1 MYQDSTTTAL
11 PLLIGQLC
19 EQLGYQRRQPLEKVW
34 NLAFQGEAM
43 PKDHEAVQPEKV
55 VLFLRFF
62 LTQNAQGRSASF
74 YDRANELLL
83 EYTGAKEV
91 ISTHNNVVPQPEKEV
106 IELAAQQEE
115 RGVTS
120 FREVVNRIRDFSILA
135 LYFIVVVGHGI
146 LVWYDCSQIWGMP
159 GTIAGGIGF
168 AIILA
173 AFLMATDK
181 TRERT
186 SESALTFVA
195 FVDVASIFVH
205 YPVFSGYDVANWITT
220 VCICVFIPCMSWGA
234 LYLFRDFKLD

>member
-1 MYQDSTTTAL
+1 MYQDSTTTKP

-19 EQLGYQRRQPLEKVW
+19 ERLGYQRRQPLEKVW

-43 PKDHEAVQPEKV
+43 PKDHEAIQPEKV

-74 YDRANELLL
+74 YDRANELLS
-83 EYTGAKEV
+83 EYIGTKEV
-91 ISTHNNVVPQPEKEV
+91 VQTQNDFVPQPEKEV

-146 LVWYDCSQIWGMP
+146 LVWYDCAQIWGMP

>member
-1 MYQDSTTTAL
+1 M
-11 PLLIGQLC
+11 LIGQLC
-19 EQLGYQRRQPLEKVW
+19 ERLGYQRRQPLEKVW
-34 NLAFQGEAM
+34 NAAFKGEAM
-43 PKDHEAVQPEKV
+43 PKDHEAIQPEKV

-83 EYTGAKEV
+83 EYTGSKEV
-91 ISTHNNVVPQPEKEV
+91 LPTQNDVVPQSEKEV
-106 IELAAQQEE
+106 IELTAQQEE

-195 FVDVASIFVH
+195 FVDIASIFVH

>member
-1 MYQDSTTTAL
+1 MYQDSTTTKP

-19 EQLGYQRRQPLEKVW
+19 ERLGYQRRQPLEKVW

-55 VLFLRFF
+55 VSFLQFF

-74 YDRANELLL
+74 YDRANELLS
-83 EYTGAKEV
+83 EYIGTKEV
-91 ISTHNNVVPQPEKEV
+91 VQTQNDFVPQPEKEV
-106 IELAAQQEE
+106 IELPIEDSQ
-115 RGVTS
+115 TS
-120 FREVVNRIRDFSILA
+120 ATGFKEVINCIRDFSILA

-146 LVWYDCSQIWGMP
+146 LVWYDCAQIWGMP

>member
-1 MYQDSTTTAL
+1 MHQDSTTNKP
-11 PLLIGQLC
+11 PLLVGQLC
-19 EQLGYQRRQPLEKVW
+19 ERLGYQRRQPLEKVW

-43 PKDHEAVQPEKV
+43 PKDHEAIQPEKV
-55 VLFLRFF
+55 VLFLQFF

-74 YDRANELLL
+74 YDRANELLS
-83 EYTGAKEV
+83 EYIGTKEV
-91 ISTHNNVVPQPEKEV
+91 VQTQNDFVPQPEKEV
-106 IELAAQQEE
+106 IELPIEDSQ
-115 RGVTS
+115 TS
-120 FREVVNRIRDFSILA
+120 ATGFKEVINRIRDFSILA

>member
-1 MYQDSTTTAL
+1 MHHVSTTINP

-19 EQLGYQRRQPLEKVW
+19 ERLGYQRRQPLEKVW
-34 NLAFQGEAM
+34 NVAFDGEAM
-43 PKDHEAVQPEKV
+43 PKDHEAIQPEKV

-83 EYTGAKEV
+83 QYTGAKEV
-91 ISTHNNVVPQPEKEV
+91 VPTHNNVAIQQEKEV
-106 IELAAQQEE
+106 IELPIEDSQ
-115 RGVTS
+115 TS
-120 FREVVNRIRDFSILA
+120 ATGFKEVVSRIRDFSILA

-205 YPVFSGYDVANWITT
+205 YPVFSGYQVANWITT

>member
-11 PLLIGQLC
+11 PLLVGQLC
-19 EQLGYQRRQPLEKVW
+19 ERLGYQRRQPLEKVW

-181 TRERT
+181 SRQRT

>member
-1 MYQDSTTTAL
+1 MHHVSTTNKP

-19 EQLGYQRRQPLEKVW
+19 ERLGYQRRQPLEKVW
-34 NLAFQGEAM
+34 NVAFDGEAM
-43 PKDHEAVQPEKV
+43 PKDHEAIQPEKV

-74 YDRANELLL
+74 YDRANELLS

-91 ISTHNNVVPQPEKEV
+91 VPTHNNVTAQQEKEV
-106 IELAAQQEE
+106 IELPIEDSQANT
-115 RGVTS
+115 TS
-120 FREVVNRIRDFSILA
+120 FKEVVSRIRDFSILA

-220 VCICVFIPCMSWGA
+220 LCICVFIPCMSWGA

>member
-1 MYQDSTTTAL
+1 MYQDSTTNKP

-19 EQLGYQRRQPLEKVW
+19 ERLGYQRRQPLEKVW

-55 VLFLRFF
+55 VSFLQFF

-83 EYTGAKEV
+83 QYDAPKKVVIQKNEVAQSPETAFEEDVKE
-91 ISTHNNVVPQPEKEV
+91 IT
-106 IELAAQQEE
+106 ELPK
-115 RGVTS
+115 TS
-120 FREVVNRIRDFSILA
+120 FREVVNRVRDFSILA

-146 LVWYDCSQIWGMP
+146 LDWYDCSQIWGMP
-159 GTIAGGIGF
+159 GAIAGGIGF

>member
-1 MYQDSTTTAL
+1 M
-11 PLLIGQLC
+11 
-19 EQLGYQRRQPLEKVW
+19 
-34 NLAFQGEAM
+34 
-43 PKDHEAVQPEKV
+43 
-55 VLFLRFF
+55 LF
-62 LTQNAQGRSASF
+62 RSVSQSR
-74 YDRANELLL
+74 YR
-83 EYTGAKEV
+83 KEV

-120 FREVVNRIRDFSILA
+120 FREVVNRVRDFSILA

-146 LVWYDCSQIWGMP
+146 LVWYDCAQIWGMP

-181 TRERT
+181 SRQRT
-186 SESALTFVA
+186 SESALPFVA

>member
-1 MYQDSTTTAL
+1 
-11 PLLIGQLC
+11 
-19 EQLGYQRRQPLEKVW
+19 
-34 NLAFQGEAM
+34 M

-55 VLFLRFF
+55 VSFLQFF

-74 YDRANELLL
+74 YDRANELLS
-83 EYTGAKEV
+83 EYIGTKEV
-91 ISTHNNVVPQPEKEV
+91 VQTQNDFVPQPEKEV
-106 IELAAQQEE
+106 IELPIEDSQ
-115 RGVTS
+115 TS
-120 FREVVNRIRDFSILA
+120 ATGFKEVINRIRDFSILA

>member
-11 PLLIGQLC
+11 PLLVGQLC

>member
-1 MYQDSTTTAL
+1 MYQDSTTTKP

-19 EQLGYQRRQPLEKVW
+19 ERLGYQRRQPLEKVW

-55 VLFLRFF
+55 VSFLQFF

-74 YDRANELLL
+74 YDRANELLS
-83 EYTGAKEV
+83 EYIGTKEV
-91 ISTHNNVVPQPEKEV
+91 VQTQNDFVPQPEKEV
-106 IELAAQQEE
+106 IELPIEDSQ
-115 RGVTS
+115 TS
-120 FREVVNRIRDFSILA
+120 ATGFKEAINRIRDFSILA

-146 LVWYDCSQIWGMP
+146 LVWYDCAQIWGMP

>member
-11 PLLIGQLC
+11 PLLVGQLC

-195 FVDVASIFVH
+195 FVDIASIFVH

>member
-11 PLLIGQLC
+11 PLLVGQLC

-181 TRERT
+181 SRQRT

>member
-19 EQLGYQRRQPLEKVW
+19 ERLGYQRRQPLEKVW
-34 NLAFQGEAM
+34 NVAFDGEAM
-43 PKDHEAVQPEKV
+43 PKDHEAIQPEKV

-159 GTIAGGIGF
+159 GAIAGGIGF

-234 LYLFRDFKLD
+234 I

>member
-43 PKDHEAVQPEKV
+43 PKDHGAVQPEKV

>member
-11 PLLIGQLC
+11 PLLVGQLC

-43 PKDHEAVQPEKV
+43 PKDHEAIQPEKV

>member
-1 MYQDSTTTAL
+1 MHQDSTTNKP

-19 EQLGYQRRQPLEKVW
+19 ERLGYQRRQPLEKVW
-34 NLAFQGEAM
+34 NLAFQGEVM
-43 PKDHEAVQPEKV
+43 PKDHESIQPEKAV
-55 VLFLRFF
+55 SFLQFF

-74 YDRANELLL
+74 YDRANELLS
-83 EYTGAKEV
+83 EYIGAKEV
-91 ISTHNNVVPQPEKEV
+91 LPTQNDVVPQPEKEP
-106 IELAAQQEE
+106 IELTTQQEG

-120 FREVVNRIRDFSILA
+120 FREVVNRVRDFSILA

-159 GTIAGGIGF
+159 GAIAGGIGF

-181 TRERT
+181 SRQRT
-186 SESALTFVA
+186 SESALVFVG
-195 FVDVASIFVH
+195 FVDLASIFVH

-220 VCICVFIPCMSWGA
+220 ACICVFIPGMSWGA

>member
-1 MYQDSTTTAL
+1 MYQDSTTPKP

-19 EQLGYQRRQPLEKVW
+19 ERLGYQRRQPLEKVW

-43 PKDHEAVQPEKV
+43 PKDHESIQPEKV
-55 VLFLRFF
+55 ISFLQFF

-83 EYTGAKEV
+83 QYDAPKEV
-91 ISTHNNVVPQPEKEV
+91 VIQKEEVAQLPETTFEEDVKEV
-106 IELAAQQEE
+106 TQLPT
-115 RGVTS
+115 TS
-120 FREVVNRIRDFSILA
+120 FREVINRIRDFAILI
-135 LYFIVVVGHGI
+135 LYFLVVVGHGI
-146 LVWYDCSQIWGMP
+146 LVWYDCAQIWGMP
-159 GTIAGGIGF
+159 GAIAGGIGF

-195 FVDVASIFVH
+195 FVDIASIFVH
-205 YPVFSGYDVANWITT
+205 YPVFSEYDVANWITT

>member
-1 MYQDSTTTAL
+1 MYQDSTTTKP

-19 EQLGYQRRQPLEKVW
+19 ERLGYQRRQPLEKVW
-34 NLAFQGEAM
+34 NVAFDGEAM
-43 PKDHEAVQPEKV
+43 PKDHEAIQPEKV

-91 ISTHNNVVPQPEKEV
+91 VPTHNNVTAQQEKEV
-106 IELAAQQEE
+106 IELPIEDSQANT
-115 RGVTS
+115 TS
-120 FREVVNRIRDFSILA
+120 FKEVVSRIRDFSILA

-146 LVWYDCSQIWGMP
+146 LVWYDCAQIWGMP

-195 FVDVASIFVH
+195 FVDIASIFVH